1 MFCLLHILVT
11 MYLKIPSVSF
21 ILDMII
27 FQRTLNTLTLQVI
40 HQGGPFLMALWVCV
54 RMWPAPDRGRE
65 VPGASK
71 TFVWKTEAKGMPLAY
86 LNRAWVLLILSQR
99 LRR

>member
-1 MFCLLHILVT
+1 
-11 MYLKIPSVSF
+11 
-21 ILDMII
+21 
-27 FQRTLNTLTLQVI
+27 
-40 HQGGPFLMALWVCV
+40 MALWVCV

-86 LNRAWVLLILSQR
+86 LNGMGPTDFVPEAAALTLCASKDTPRTKTELNSSCCFPLQLSQR
-99 LRR
+99 L